1 MAEQG
6 ARGFA
11 KHLRRMF
18 SPFGICQKIA
28 TDGPS
33 VLTGGLTQTF
43 LKSWDVKH
51 RLSSVANPH
60 SNCRAELAVKQFK
73 RLITEN
79 CGSAGTLNVDSF
91 HRAILSYRNTPD
103 PYTKVSP
110 AMTVFGRQVR
120 DGLPVLPG
128 HYNPHNTWRELLD
141 IFEVDVSG
149 NLVPG
154 SCTLWRSA
162 NEPSQQ

>member
-1 MAEQG
+1 
-6 ARGFA
+6 
-11 KHLRRMF
+11 MF
-18 SPFGICQKIA
+18 SPFGICQEIA

-51 RLSSVANPH
+51 RLSFVLNPH
-60 SNCRAELAVKQFK
+60 SNCRAELAVQQVK
-73 RLITEN
+73 RAITEN
-79 CGSAGTLNVDSF
+79 CGSAGTLDVDSF

-110 AMTVFGRQVR
+110 AMAVFGRQVS
-120 DGLPVLPG
+120 DGLPVFPD

-141 IFEVDVSG
+141 HREQAMARRHIAGRE
-149 NLVPG
+149 
-154 SCTLWRSA
+154 
-162 NEPSQQ
+162 